1 MLQPSEFEVLQTLAE
16 VSCHKNSISNQNYDR
31 IVELLTVVVWGVF
44 LIKYFGK
51 KRQKTEFCLEF
62 ETLWQLTLTFI

>member
-16 VSCHKNSISNQNYDR
+16 VSCHKNSISNQNSDR

-44 LIKYFGK
+44 PLNILARKDEK
-51 KRQKTEFCLEF
+51 QNSA
-62 ETLWQLTLTFI
+62 

>member
-1 MLQPSEFEVLQTLAE
+1 MLQPSESEVLQTLAE
-16 VSCHKNSISNQNYDR
+16 VSCHKNSISNQNSDR

-44 LIKYFGK
+44 SIKYFCQK
-51 KRQKTEFCLEF
+51 KRKTEFCLEF